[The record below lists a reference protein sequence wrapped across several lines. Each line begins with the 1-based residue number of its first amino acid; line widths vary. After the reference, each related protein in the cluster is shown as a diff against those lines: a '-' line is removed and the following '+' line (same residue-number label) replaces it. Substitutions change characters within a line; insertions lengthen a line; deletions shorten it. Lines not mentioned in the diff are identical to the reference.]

1 MERKEHLDGVLPLMH
16 FFGEVLGPDAEIIL
30 YDVDD
35 RVVYQVLNP
44 MDDEMVPGSEMRS
57 LERNFLDSKIYEKE
71 EFIVNYRALS
81 RSKHKLKSAT
91 FFLKNNPH
99 RQLRGMITVN
109 INVERLVELR
119 DALNVMIS
127 GTHPYETSAKSSFYN
142 SFEVSVEGLVS
153 SAIREELD
161 RFGVEPTRLSYQEK
175 MEMVRS
181 LDEKGIFLVKGA
193 IAELAAA
200 LKTTETSIYR
210 YLNKLQEQS

>member
-1 MERKEHLDGVLPLMH
+1 MERKQQLEAILPLMH
-16 FFGEVLGPDAEIIL
+16 FFGEMLGPDAEIIL

-57 LERNFLDSKIYEKE
+57 LERNFIDSKIYEKE

-81 RSKHKLKSAT
+81 RSRHKLKSAT
-91 FFLKNNPH
+91 FFLKNNPE

-109 INVERLVELR
+109 INVDRLVELR

-127 GTHPYETSAKSSFYN
+127 GYRPYEASANSPFYN
-142 SFEVSVEGLVS
+142 NFEVSVEGLVS
-153 SAIREELD
+153 TAIQDELD

-175 MEMVRS
+175 MEMVHS

-193 IAELAAA
+193 IAELATA
-200 LKTTETSIYR
+200 LQTTETSIYR
-210 YLNKLQEQS
+210 

>member
-1 MERKEHLDGVLPLMH
+1 MERKQQLEAILPLMH
-16 FFGEVLGPDAEIIL
+16 FFGEMLGPDAEIIL

-57 LERNFLDSKIYEKE
+57 LERNFIDSKIYEKE

-81 RSKHKLKSAT
+81 RSRHKLKSAT
-91 FFLKNNPH
+91 FFLKNNPE

-109 INVERLVELR
+109 INVDRLVELR

-127 GTHPYETSAKSSFYN
+127 GYRPYEASANSPFYN
-142 SFEVSVEGLVS
+142 NFEVSVEGLVS
-153 SAIREELD
+153 TAIQDELD
-161 RFGVEPTRLSYQEK
+161 RFGVEPTPLSYQEK
-175 MEMVRS
+175 MGMVHS

-210 YLNKLQEQS
+210 YLNKLQEQP

>member
-1 MERKEHLDGVLPLMH
+1 MERKQQLESLLPLMR
-16 FFGEVLGPDAEIIL
+16 FFGEMLGPDAEIIL

-57 LERNFLDSKIYEKE
+57 LERSFLDSRIYEKE

-91 FFLKNNPH
+91 FFLRNNPQ
-99 RQLRGMITVN
+99 RQLQGMITVN

-119 DALNVMIS
+119 DVLNVMIS
-127 GTHPYETSAKSSFYN
+127 GYRPYEASAESVFYN
-142 SFEVSVEGLVS
+142 NFDVSVEGLVS
-153 SAIREELD
+153 NAIREELD
-161 RFGVEPTRLSYQEK
+161 RYKVEPTRLSYQEK

-181 LDEKGIFLVKGA
+181 LDNKGIFLVKGA

-210 YLNKLQEQS
+210 YLNKLQEE

>member
-1 MERKEHLDGVLPLMH
+1 MERKEHLEAILPLMR
-16 FFGEVLGPDAEIIL
+16 FFAEMLGADAEIIL

-57 LERNFLDSKIYEKE
+57 LERSFLDSRIYEQD

-81 RSKHKLKSAT
+81 RNKHKLKSAT
-91 FFLKNNPH
+91 FFLKNDP
-99 RQLRGMITVN
+99 QQELRGMITVN
-109 INVERLVELR
+109 VNVERLVELR

-127 GTHPYETSAKSSFYN
+127 GTHPYDPPASSPFYN
-142 SFEVSVEGLVS
+142 SFEVSVEGMVS
-153 SAIREELD
+153 TAIHEELS
-161 RFGVEPTRLSYQEK
+161 RYGVEPTRLSYQEK
-175 MEMVRS
+175 MEVVRA

-193 IAELAAA
+193 IGELAAA

-210 YLNKLQEQS
+210 YLSKLQ

>member
-1 MERKEHLDGVLPLMH
+1 MERKQQLEAILPLMH
-16 FFGEVLGPDAEIIL
+16 FFGEMLGPDAEIIL

-57 LERNFLDSKIYEKE
+57 LERNFIDSKIYEKE

-81 RSKHKLKSAT
+81 RSRHKLKSAT
-91 FFLKNNPH
+91 FFLKNNPE

-109 INVERLVELR
+109 INVDRLVELR

-127 GTHPYETSAKSSFYN
+127 GYRPYEASANSPFYN
-142 SFEVSVEGLVS
+142 NFEVSVEGLVS
-153 SAIREELD
+153 TAIQDELD

-175 MEMVRS
+175 MELGHS

-200 LKTTETSIYR
+200 LKTTETSMYR